1 MIQSPHFPTS
11 YTRDY
16 SNEIK
21 LENVDPS
28 PTSSIQL
35 VFDDFQLGSLSLIEV
50 LDANNSRIHTLKG
63 NLQFRPPILVIN
75 GSQLTLRFIVNG
87 GRGLGY
93 QATYTFLN
101 GKSVDV
107 IQRLVLKLTHT
118 FIFASQKRPIN
129 WKYLL
134 LVSKQLLLKS

>member
-1 MIQSPHFPTS
+1 MTVNSRVVTGKTGDQGTIQSPHFPTS

-21 LENVDPS
+21 LQNLEPS
-28 PTSSIQL
+28 ATSSIQL
-35 VFDDFQLGSLSLIEV
+35 VFDDFQLGSLSFIEV
-50 LDANNSRIHTLKG
+50 LNANNTRVYTLSG

-75 GSQLTLRFIVNG
+75 GSQVTLRFNVNA

-101 GKSVDV
+101 RNSID
-107 IQRLVLKLTHT
+107 
-118 FIFASQKRPIN
+118 
-129 WKYLL
+129 
-134 LVSKQLLLKS
+134 